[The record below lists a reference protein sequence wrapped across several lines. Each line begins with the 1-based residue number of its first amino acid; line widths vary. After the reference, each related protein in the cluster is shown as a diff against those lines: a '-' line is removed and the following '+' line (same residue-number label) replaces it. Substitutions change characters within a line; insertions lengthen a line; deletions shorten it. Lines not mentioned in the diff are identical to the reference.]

1 MRPIVFGD
9 FFRELYL
16 ITHCSLI
23 LPFWIASKQKFLQN
37 QKSTNFLFF
46 GQLSLWKSTYTGDLQ
61 RKACN
66 LWIREKCPNLRFFWP
81 VFSHIQTKY
90 GDLLCKSPYW
100 VRIWENT
107 DHRKLWIGTYFMHF
121 LKSVFFGRE
130 YRPKND
136 LKFAYFFL
144 CRAVSKYHRSLQW
157 GTFFK
162 IDGRLQQRLSLSICQ
177 ECFELLDCVACRQ
190 MQPLTKLI
198 GTKAHNQNF
207 PNNLNKQRCMISE
220 CDIQQNDSEWSYLYK
235 KTYSSLR

>member
-1 MRPIVFGD
+1 M
-9 FFRELYL
+9 FR
-16 ITHCSLI
+16 IWS
-23 LPFWIASKQKFLQN
+23 
-37 QKSTNFLFF
+37 
-46 GQLSLWKSTYTGDLQ
+46 
-61 RKACN
+61 
-66 LWIREKCPNLRFFWP
+66 FFWS
-81 VFSHIQTKY
+81 VFSHIRTKY

-107 DHRKLWIGTYFMHF
+107 DHRKLWIGTYFMHS
-121 LKSVFFGRE
+121 LKSVCFGRE

-136 LKFAYFFL
+136 LKFADFFL

-235 KTYSSLR
+235 KSVQFFEVNVD